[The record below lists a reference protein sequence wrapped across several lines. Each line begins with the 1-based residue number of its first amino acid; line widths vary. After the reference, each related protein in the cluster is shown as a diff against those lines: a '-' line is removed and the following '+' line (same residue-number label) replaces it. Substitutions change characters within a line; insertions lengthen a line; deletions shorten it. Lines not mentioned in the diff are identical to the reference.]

1 MEEQKT
7 IEQKLKE
14 LNEKIEFFQRKETEI
29 TEEKIE
35 ATRQLT
41 YYNLLLKKLA
51 EKERVVQGSLLS
63 SIEELRALTI
73 HN

>member
-14 LNEKIEFFQRKETEI
+14 LNEKIEFFQNKEAEI
-29 TEEKIE
+29 TKGKNETI
-35 ATRQLT
+35 RQIAH
-41 YYNLLLKKLA
+41 YNLLLKKLTG
-51 EKERVVQGSLLS
+51 EERMVRGSLFL
-63 SIEELRALTI
+63 SIEELRALSI